1 MDGETPHLLPVSVT
15 VAKTTRPDAVPLA
28 VSAWALLTAC
38 PCLIFFAVDTALRHF
53 LVCDQCRQPTDP
65 LEIWMLCCVALQA
78 AASLLALWLPCHRRW
93 VGRALAYLALAL
105 TIGGHC
111 IYAAAARLTLVADP
125 GDLFSRIVVAVVIV
139 FFAAGDIFSFLA
151 LLLLGV
157 LHTSNEM

>member
-1 MDGETPHLLPVSVT
+1 MASPQKKAGSTMDGETPHLLLPVSVT

-28 VSAWALLTAC
+28 VSAWALSTAC

-53 LVCDQCRQPTDP
+53 LVCGQCHQPTDP

-78 AASLLALWLPCHRRW
+78 AAAVLALWLPCHRRW

-111 IYAAAARLTLVADP
+111 IYAAAARLTLVTDP
-125 GDLFSRIVVAVVIV
+125 GQETSVLRGGV
-139 FFAAGDIFSFLA
+139 IFSFLA
-151 LLLLGV
+151 LLLLGG
-157 LHTSNEM
+157 EE